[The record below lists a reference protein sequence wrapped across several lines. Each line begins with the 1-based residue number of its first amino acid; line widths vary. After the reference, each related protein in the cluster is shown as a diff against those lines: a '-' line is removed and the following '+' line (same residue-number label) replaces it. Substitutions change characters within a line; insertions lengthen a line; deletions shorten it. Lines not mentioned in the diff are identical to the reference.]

1 MMNSTE
7 LYRLT
12 PPLKVNSKLV
22 IIYFN
27 NAKDMKIFKNSDFFN
42 FLELLTKALLGMYRK
57 YLVKRDSGIKLN
69 SACVSLSV
77 PKHLPQRLQNG
88 MCLFKN

>member
-1 MMNSTE
+1 MNSTE
-7 LYRLT
+7 LSRLT

-27 NAKDMKIFKNSDFFN
+27 NAKDMEIFKNSNFSN
-42 FLELLTKALLGMYRK
+42 FLELLTKALHGMYRK
-57 YLVKRDSGIKLN
+57 YLVKRDPETKLN

-77 PKHLPQRLQNG
+77 PKQLPQRLQNG
-88 MCLFKN
+88 VCLFKN